1 MKDKPQTL
9 ARKIDHISFVVED
22 VDEAL
27 KLYVDLLGLEVVK
40 IEESELHG
48 VKAAFLRA
56 GDVMVEVIEPLGPGR
71 LREFLEKRGP
81 GFHHLAYE
89 VDDLP
94 EGLAAAEAAGFRV
107 IDRRPKPGIEG
118 GRIAFLHP
126 KATFGAMTEL
136 CDKKEFEDE

>member
-1 MKDKPQTL
+1 MQDEPKTL
-9 ARKIDHISFVVED
+9 ARKIDHVSFVVEN

-27 KLYVDLLGLEVVK
+27 ALYVDLLGLEVIK
-40 IEESELHG
+40 IEESGLHG

-56 GDVMVEVIEPLGPGR
+56 GDVMVEVIEPLGPGPIR
-71 LREFLEKRGP
+71 DFLDKRGP

-107 IDRRPKPGIEG
+107 IGGKPKPGIEG

-126 KATFGAMTEL
+126 KSTFGTMTEL
-136 CDKKEFEDE
+136 CDKKEYEDE